1 MGLVIIVKYAV
12 AGRSL
17 MDSTMFEPPVQP
29 EPKTLKNLVAQVND
43 LMKSQ
48 AGKNQVLTALALLL
62 LD

>member
-1 MGLVIIVKYAV
+1 
-12 AGRSL
+12 